1 MNKIFITII
10 GLLFCANTY
19 AQSLP
24 ESLMTKAVS
33 ESIIYDADFDY
44 VKLRKF
50 TSLKIYPDGYR
61 APKNL
66 VDHVIVNKSHK
77 QMLLMHK
84 GQIVRKYW
92 IALSN
97 RPVGHKQFE
106 GDKKTPEGRYILD
119 YVKSRST
126 YYKAFHISYPN
137 KKDIEY
143 ARSRGRSPGG
153 MIMVHGQPSN
163 NSEYHDS
170 VQRSDWTNGCIAILN
185 HEIDEFISLVDPGT
199 PITINP

>member
-1 MNKIFITII
+1 MNKFFIFMIS
-10 GLLFCANTY
+10 LLFCVSTY

-24 ESLMTKAVS
+24 EYLMTKAIS

-44 VKLRKF
+44 VKLKKF
-50 TSLKIYPDGYR
+50 TSLKIYPDGFR
-61 APKNL
+61 QSKNL

-77 QMLLMHK
+77 QMLLMYK
-84 GQIVRKYW
+84 GQVVRKYW
-92 IALSN
+92 IALSD

-119 YVKSRST
+119 YVKERST

-153 MIMVHGQPSN
+153 MIMVHGQPRN

-185 HEIDEFISLVDPGT
+185 NEIDEFISLVDPGT